1 MLHGFLLEKYQQ
13 KAVKIKLIP
22 AINGSL
28 LTFIPTIDLMF
39 VSKIWIKC
47 SSGYHKNEVQI

>member
-1 MLHGFLLEKYQQ
+1 MLHGFFLEKYQQ